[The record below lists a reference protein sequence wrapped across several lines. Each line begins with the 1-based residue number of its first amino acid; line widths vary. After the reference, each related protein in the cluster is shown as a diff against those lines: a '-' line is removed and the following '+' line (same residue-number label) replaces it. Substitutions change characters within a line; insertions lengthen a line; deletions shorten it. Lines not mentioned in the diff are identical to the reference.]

1 MKPGDL
7 VRMKYNMWWRLQDRK
22 EFTQEHGIVLS
33 VDYNAVKVMLTS
45 GRKKCSLI
53 NEWEVIN
60 ES

>member
-1 MKPGDL
+1 MIPGDL

-22 EFTQEHGIVLS
+22 DFAQEHGIVLS

-53 NEWEVIN
+53 NEWEVIY